1 MKWPKSKLAIL
12 IAAVVTIAT
21 VAYAADNVIINPAQ
35 DEDTVIKVNDGG
47 VVKEILRADSSEN
60 KLVLTNPTSIDIVST
75 RTVSADKTITA
86 SESVLIVDPILSGG
100 VTYTVNGIAYLAGTF
115 TGDGVLAG
123 TGTIVNIDN

>member
-1 MKWPKSKLAIL
+1 MKWSKSKLAIL
-12 IAAVVTIAT
+12 IAAIVTIAT
-21 VAYAADNVIINPAQ
+21 VAYAADNVIINPTQ